1 MIIKKYLSVKTS
13 SIVLLAGN
21 LLWSLH
27 LYLSSNCN
35 TTTTTGSHHFI
46 KNISAAHIA
55 SLKAGRLYS
64 NSSNYRL
71 NKDPPTNGVKKSESS
86 GLAFENVALNL
97 GRWDNQRVYKLF
109 DFALIGDTYE
119 ESSLSGLVCLATQ
132 TSVERLLSVAEVA
145 KKWLGPI
152 SVAVFVSG
160 SEEFTILKHYVT
172 YLRLCF
178 DFVRTNVTFHLA
190 FPHDRKPKHETADSY
205 KLLQMFD
212 CRNPQKTLHSMLQM
226 RSTET
231 IRWRSRNLYPQ
242 NHLRNFARKGCQTKY
257 VFLTDV
263 DIVPSN
269 NIVPLLNEFLAT
281 ARCATGLCAY
291 VIPTLEIDDRVRFPS
306 SKTELLRLVKRGLA
320 RPFHEKVFIYNQ
332 YATNFSSWLANSHTD
347 DQLIAISHQVT
358 NYEFFYEPFYVALD
372 NVPPHDERFVGYG
385 FTRNSQ
391 VYEMYVS
398 GYSFYVLTPVF
409 TCHWGL
415 QKKNARPSWR
425 EQQNTF
431 NSKRFEIFKKE
442 IFARYK
448 KPLHSYDQKKHG

>member
-1 MIIKKYLSVKTS
+1 MKYSSIKTS
-13 SIVLLAGN
+13 SIILFVGN

-27 LYLSSNCN
+27 LYFASNCK
-35 TTTTTGSHHFI
+35 TTSTITISSGSYNYI
-46 KNISAAHIA
+46 RNVSAAQIS
-55 SLKAGRLYS
+55 SLNES
-64 NSSNYRL
+64 
-71 NKDPPTNGVKKSESS
+71 SS
-86 GLAFENVALNL
+86 GLAFQNVALNL

-109 DFALIGDTYE
+109 DFALVGDTYE
-119 ESSLSGLVCLATQ
+119 ESSYSSLVCLATQ

-145 KKWLGPI
+145 KKWMGPI
-152 SVAVFVSG
+152 SVAVFVS
-160 SEEFTILKHYVT
+160 SSDEFAILKHYVT

-190 FPHDRKPKHETADSY
+190 FPYERKPQHETSDSH
-205 KLLQMFD
+205 KLLKMFD

-226 RSTET
+226 RTSET
-231 IRWRSRNLYPQ
+231 IKWRSRNLYPQ

-281 ARCATGLCAY
+281 ARCSTGLCAY

-306 SKTELLRLVKRGLA
+306 SKSELLRLVKRGLA

-332 YATNFSSWLANSHTD
+332 YATNFSSWLANSNAD
-347 DQLIAISHQVT
+347 DQQITISHQVT

-448 KPLHSYDQKKHG
+448 KPGHSFDQKKHG